1 MWFTLANV
9 APTQVLMMPHR
20 RMQRRAALKAS
31 IQLGTLAAAA
41 TCAIPGCSRPT
52 MKAAREGLAPHHCRR
67 HVEHRQRHGSFW
79 RASFKACEL
88 RPYVTAATAYVGLR
102 ASDDKF
108 IAAAI
113 ADMGRALEDAG
124 PVEIATR
131 LKGMSATK
139 RAKIGLA
146 RLRVEGVPPQRIVS
160 IVLAVA
166 ALIKADATA
175 PRAKEFRT
183 VQICKAVHRLASGT
197 HRVWVVEDHQ
207 GRKRRTEMHA
217 FPKSTGRVLREM
229 GRMLEQPCEWVI
241 EKHLVGVLAHRQRYG
256 RPRAAS

>member
-1 MWFTLANV
+1 M
-9 APTQVLMMPHR
+9 PTDNRIR
-20 RMQRRAALKAS
+20 RKKALKES
-31 IQLGTLAAAA
+31 IRLGPLAASA
-41 TCAIPGCSRPT
+41 TCAIPGCGRAT

-67 HVEHRQRHGSFW
+67 HVEHRARHGSYW
-79 RASFKACEL
+79 RPSFKASEL
-88 RPYVTAATAYVGLR
+88 RPYITAATAYIGLR
-102 ASDDKF
+102 ATNDKF

-113 ADMGRALEDAG
+113 ADMGQTLEDAG

-166 ALIKADATA
+166 ALIEDDPTA
-175 PRAKEFRT
+175 HRIKEFRT
-183 VQICKAVHRLASGT
+183 VQTCKAVHRLASGT

-229 GRMLEQPCEWVI
+229 GRMLEQPCGWVV
-241 EKHLVGVLAHRQRYG
+241 EKHVAGVLAHRQRYG

>member
-1 MWFTLANV
+1 
-9 APTQVLMMPHR
+9 
-20 RMQRRAALKAS
+20 
-31 IQLGTLAAAA
+31 
-41 TCAIPGCSRPT
+41 

-67 HVEHRQRHGSFW
+67 HVEHRQRHGSYW
-79 RASFKACEL
+79 RPSFKASEL
-88 RPYVTAATAYVGLR
+88 RPYITAATAYVGLR
-102 ASDDKF
+102 AANDRF

-113 ADMGRALEDAG
+113 ADMGRTLEDAG

-131 LKGMSATK
+131 LKGLSATK
-139 RAKIGLA
+139 RATIGLA

-160 IVLAVA
+160 IVLAIS

-229 GRMLEQPCEWVI
+229 GRMLEEPCDWVI
-241 EKHLVGVLAHRQRYG
+241 EKHVAGVLAHRQRYG

>member
-1 MWFTLANV
+1 
-9 APTQVLMMPHR
+9 MPSAIGQRVR
-20 RMQRRAALKAS
+20 RKAALKESIRLGPSAS
-31 IQLGTLAAAA
+31 AA
-41 TCAIPGCSRPT
+41 TCAIPGCGRHT

-67 HVEHRQRHGSFW
+67 HVEHRARHGSYW
-79 RASFKACEL
+79 QPSFKASEL
-88 RPYVTAATAYVGLR
+88 RPFITAATAYVGLR
-102 ASDDKF
+102 AANDKF

-146 RLRVEGVPPQRIVS
+146 RLRVEGVLSQRIIS
-160 IVLAVA
+160 IVLAVS

-197 HRVWVVEDHQ
+197 HRVWIVEDHQ

-229 GRMLEQPCEWVI
+229 GRMLELPCEWVI
-241 EKHLVGVLAHRQRYG
+241 EKHVAGVLAHRQRYG

>member
-1 MWFTLANV
+1 MGSI
-9 APTQVLMMPHR
+9 R
-20 RMQRRAALKAS
+20 SRRAQTIKRRVAS
-31 IQLGTLAAAA
+31 THSTDFHA
-41 TCAIPGCSRPT
+41 TCAIPACGRPT
-52 MKAAREGLAPHHCRR
+52 MRAAGVGLAPFHCRR
-67 HVEHRQRHGSFW
+67 HVEHRARHGSLWRTSF
-79 RASFKACEL
+79 RASEL
-88 RPYVTAATAYVGLR
+88 RPFVTAAIAYVGLR
-102 ASDDKF
+102 ASNDKF

-113 ADMGRALEDAG
+113 GDMRRVLEDAG
-124 PVEIATR
+124 LVEIATR

-166 ALIKADATA
+166 ALIEADATA
-175 PRAKEFRT
+175 PRAKEFQT
-183 VQICKAVHRLASGT
+183 VQTCKAVHRLASGT

-229 GRMLEQPCEWVI
+229 GQMLEKPCEWVI
-241 EKHLVGVLAHRQRYG
+241 EKHVAGVLAHRQRYG

>member
-1 MWFTLANV
+1 
-9 APTQVLMMPHR
+9 MPSPNLR
-20 RMQRRAALKAS
+20 AKLKAALKQS
-31 IQLGTLAAAA
+31 IQLGPLAAAA
-41 TCAIPGCSRPT
+41 TCAIPGCGRQT

-67 HVEHRQRHGSFW
+67 HVEHRQRHGSYW
-79 RASFKACEL
+79 RPSFKASEL
-88 RPYVTAATAYVGLR
+88 RPYITAATAYVGLR
-102 ASDDKF
+102 AANDRF

-113 ADMGRALEDAG
+113 AEMGRTLEDAG

-146 RLRVEGVPPQRIVS
+146 RLRVEGVPPQRVVS
-160 IVLAVA
+160 IVLAVS

-207 GRKRRTEMHA
+207 GRKRRTEMHV

-229 GRMLEQPCEWVI
+229 GRMLEEPCELVV
-241 EKHLVGVLAHRQRYG
+241 EKHVAGVLAHRQRYG
-256 RPRAAS
+256 RLRAAS

>member
-1 MWFTLANV
+1 M
-9 APTQVLMMPHR
+9 
-20 RMQRRAALKAS
+20 
-31 IQLGTLAAAA
+31 
-41 TCAIPGCSRPT
+41 
-52 MKAAREGLAPHHCRR
+52 
-67 HVEHRQRHGSFW
+67 
-79 RASFKACEL
+79 
-88 RPYVTAATAYVGLR
+88 
-102 ASDDKF
+102 
-108 IAAAI
+108 
-113 ADMGRALEDAG
+113 
-124 PVEIATR
+124 EIATR

-146 RLRVEGVPPQRIVS
+146 RLRVEGVPPQRVVS
-160 IVLAVA
+160 LVLAVS

-175 PRAKEFRT
+175 PRSKEFRT

-241 EKHLVGVLAHRQRYG
+241 EKHVAGVLAHRQRYG
-256 RPRAAS
+256 RLRASS

>member
-1 MWFTLANV
+1 
-9 APTQVLMMPHR
+9 
-20 RMQRRAALKAS
+20 
-31 IQLGTLAAAA
+31 
-41 TCAIPGCSRPT
+41 
-52 MKAAREGLAPHHCRR
+52 MKAVREGLAPHHCRR
-67 HVEHRQRHGSFW
+67 HVEHRARHGSYW
-79 RASFKACEL
+79 RSTFTASEL
-88 RPYVTAATAYVGLR
+88 RPYITAATAYVGLR
-102 ASDDKF
+102 AANDKF

-113 ADMGRALEDAG
+113 ADMGQTLEGAG

-160 IVLAVA
+160 IVLAVST
-166 ALIKADATA
+166 LIKADSTA
-175 PRAKEFRT
+175 PQTKEFRR
-183 VQICKAVHRLASGT
+183 VQIAKSCHRLASGT
-197 HRVWVVEDHQ
+197 HRVWIIEDHQ

-229 GRMLEQPCEWVI
+229 GRMLEQLCEWVI
-241 EKHLVGVLAHRQRYG
+241 EKHVAGVQAHRERYG

>member
-1 MWFTLANV
+1 MG
-9 APTQVLMMPHR
+9 P
-20 RMQRRAALKAS
+20 
-31 IQLGTLAAAA
+31 LAAAS
-41 TCAIPGCSRPT
+41 TCAIPGCGRPT

-67 HVEHRQRHGSFW
+67 HVEHRARHGSYW
-79 RASFKACEL
+79 RQSFKASEL
-88 RPYVTAATAYVGLR
+88 RPYITAASAYVGLR
-102 ASDDKF
+102 AANDKF

-146 RLRVEGVPPQRIVS
+146 RLRVEGVPPQRVVS
-160 IVLAVA
+160 LVLAVS

-241 EKHLVGVLAHRQRYG
+241 EKHVAGVLAHRQRYG
-256 RPRAAS
+256 RLRASS

>member
-1 MWFTLANV
+1 MIS
-9 APTQVLMMPHR
+9 R
-20 RMQRRAALKAS
+20 RQRTRALKES
-31 IQLGTLAAAA
+31 ILLGPLSSAA
-41 TCAIPGCSRPT
+41 TCAIPGCGRPT

-67 HVEHRQRHGSFW
+67 CIEHRQRHGSVW
-79 RASFKACEL
+79 RTSFKASEL
-88 RPYVTAATAYVGLR
+88 RPYITAATAYVGLW
-102 ASDDKF
+102 AANDKF

-113 ADMGRALEDAG
+113 TDMGRALEDAG

-160 IVLAVA
+160 IVLAVST
-166 ALIKADATA
+166 LIQADSTA
-175 PRAKEFRT
+175 PRTKEFRR
-183 VQICKAVHRLASGT
+183 VQIAKSCHRLASGT
-197 HRVWVVEDHQ
+197 HRVWIIEDHQ

-229 GRMLEQPCEWVI
+229 GRMLEQPCEWVV
-241 EKHLVGVLAHRQRYG
+241 EKHVAGVQAHRERYG
-256 RPRAAS
+256 RPRAAG

>member
-1 MWFTLANV
+1 MKTRKL
-9 APTQVLMMPHR
+9 
-20 RMQRRAALKAS
+20 RRAALKES
-31 IQLGTLAAAA
+31 IRLGPLAAAA
-41 TCAIPGCSRPT
+41 TCVIPGCGRQT

-67 HVEHRQRHGSFW
+67 HVEHRARHGSYW
-79 RASFKACEL
+79 RPSFKASEL
-88 RPYVTAATAYVGLR
+88 RPYVTAATAHVSLR
-102 ASDDKF
+102 AAHEKF

-113 ADMGRALEDAG
+113 ADMGRTLEDAG

-146 RLRVEGVPPQRIVS
+146 RLRVEGVPPLRIVS
-160 IVLAVA
+160 IALAVS
-166 ALIKADATA
+166 ALIKADATV

-241 EKHLVGVLAHRQRYG
+241 EKHVAGVLAHQQRYG
-256 RPRAAS
+256 RSRAAN

>member
-1 MWFTLANV
+1 MRAVTNKRLSYDAGKR
-9 APTQVLMMPHR
+9 AR
-20 RMQRRAALKAS
+20 RKSALKESIRLGPLAS
-31 IQLGTLAAAA
+31 AA
-41 TCAIPGCSRPT
+41 TCAIPGCGRPT

-67 HVEHRQRHGSFW
+67 HVEHRARHGSYW
-79 RASFKACEL
+79 RASFKASEL
-88 RPYVTAATAYVGLR
+88 RPYITAATAYVGLR
-102 ASDDKF
+102 AAKDKL

-113 ADMGRALEDAG
+113 AEMGQTLEDAG

-139 RAKIGLA
+139 RARIGLA

-160 IVLAVA
+160 IVLAVSS
-166 ALIKADATA
+166 LIKVDSTA

-229 GRMLEQPCEWVI
+229 GRVLEQPCEWLI
-241 EKHLVGVLAHRQRYG
+241 EKHVAGVLAHRQRYG
-256 RPRAAS
+256 RPRAAN

>member
-1 MWFTLANV
+1 
-9 APTQVLMMPHR
+9 MPSAVNHR
-20 RMQRRAALKAS
+20 ARRKAALKES
-31 IQLGTLAAAA
+31 IRLGPLAASAK
-41 TCAIPGCSRPT
+41 CAIPGCGRPT
-52 MKAAREGLAPHHCRR
+52 MKAAREGLAPFHCRR
-67 HVEHRQRHGSFW
+67 HVEHRARHGSFW
-79 RASFKACEL
+79 RPSFKASEL
-88 RPYVTAATAYVGLR
+88 RPFITAATAYVGLR
-102 ASDDKF
+102 AANDKF

-113 ADMGRALEDAG
+113 ADMGQALEDAG

-139 RAKIGLA
+139 RAKIALA

-197 HRVWVVEDHQ
+197 HRVWVLEDHQ
-207 GRKRRTEMHA
+207 GRKRQIEMHA
-217 FPKSTGRVLREM
+217 FPKSIGRVLREM
-229 GRMLEQPCEWVI
+229 GRMLEEPCDWVI
-241 EKHLVGVLAHRQRYG
+241 EKHIEGVLAHRQRYG
-256 RPRAAS
+256 RARAAG

>member
-1 MWFTLANV
+1 
-9 APTQVLMMPHR
+9 MPGTSQRSR
-20 RMQRRAALKAS
+20 RKAALKDS
-31 IQLGTLAAAA
+31 IRLGPLAASA
-41 TCAIPGCSRPT
+41 TCVIPGCGRQT
-52 MKAAREGLAPHHCRR
+52 MKSAREGLAPHHCRR
-67 HVEHRQRHGSFW
+67 HVEHRQRHGSHW
-79 RASFKACEL
+79 RPSFKASEL
-88 RPYVTAATAYVGLR
+88 RPFITAATAYVGLR
-102 ASDDKF
+102 AASDKF

-160 IVLAVA
+160 IVLAVS

-183 VQICKAVHRLASGT
+183 VQVCKAVHRLASGT

-207 GRKRRTEMHA
+207 GRKLRTEMHA

-241 EKHLVGVLAHRQRYG
+241 EKNVAGVLAHRQRYG
-256 RPRAAS
+256 RSRAAS

>member
-1 MWFTLANV
+1 MLQLNV
-9 APTQVLMMPHR
+9 R
-20 RMQRRAALKAS
+20 RAKRRAALKES
-31 IQLGTLAAAA
+31 IRLGPLAAAA
-41 TCAIPGCSRPT
+41 TCAIPGCGRQS
-52 MKAAREGLAPHHCRR
+52 MKAAGEGLAPFHCKR
-67 HVEHRQRHGSFW
+67 HVEHRQRHGSLW
-79 RASFKACEL
+79 RTSFKASEL
-88 RPYVTAATAYVGLR
+88 RPFITAATAYVGLR
-102 ASDDKF
+102 AANDKF

-113 ADMGRALEDAG
+113 ADMERSLQDSG

-160 IVLAVA
+160 IVLAVS

-197 HRVWVVEDHQ
+197 HRVWVVEDHL

-241 EKHLVGVLAHRQRYG
+241 EKHVAGVLAHRQRYG
-256 RPRAAS
+256 RPRTAS

>member
-1 MWFTLANV
+1 MSN
-9 APTQVLMMPHR
+9 R
-20 RMQRRAALKAS
+20 RQRRAALKESIRLGPLAS
-31 IQLGTLAAAA
+31 AA
-41 TCAIPGCSRPT
+41 TCAIPACGRPT

-67 HVEHRQRHGSFW
+67 CIEHRQRHGSLW
-79 RASFKACEL
+79 RTSFKASEL
-88 RPYVTAATAYVGLR
+88 RPYITAATTYVGLR
-102 ASDDKF
+102 AANDKF

-113 ADMGRALEDAG
+113 VDMGRALEDAG

-131 LKGMSATK
+131 LKGLSATK

-160 IVLAVA
+160 IVLAVS
-166 ALIKADATA
+166 ALIKVDSTA

-197 HRVWVVEDHQ
+197 HRVWIVEDHQ
-207 GRKRRTEMHA
+207 GRKRRTEMHT

-241 EKHLVGVLAHRQRYG
+241 EKHVVGVLAHRQRYA
-256 RPRAAS
+256 RSRAAS

>member
-1 MWFTLANV
+1 MASPNWRAK
-9 APTQVLMMPHR
+9 
-20 RMQRRAALKAS
+20 RRAALKENLR
-31 IQLGTLAAAA
+31 LGPLAAAS
-41 TCAIPGCSRPT
+41 TCAIPGCGRPT

-67 HVEHRQRHGSFW
+67 HVEHRQRHGSLW
-79 RASFKACEL
+79 RTSFKASEL
-88 RPYVTAATAYVGLR
+88 RPYITAATAYVGLR
-102 ASDDKF
+102 SANDKF
-108 IAAAI
+108 IAAAV
-113 ADMGRALEDAG
+113 ADVERALEDAG
-124 PVEIATR
+124 PVELATR
-131 LKGMSATK
+131 LKGMPATK

-160 IVLAVA
+160 IVLAVS
-166 ALIKADATA
+166 ALIEADSTA

-207 GRKRRTEMHA
+207 GRKGRTEMHA

-229 GRMLEQPCEWVI
+229 GRMLEPPSVELVV
-241 EKHLVGVLAHRQRYG
+241 EKHVAGVLAHRKRYG